1 MYLLENEHLKIEV
14 SEKGAELQSLF
25 DKQQKKEWL
34 WQADAQWWG
43 KKAPIL
49 FPFIGALKNGEYQHE
64 GIAYEMS
71 KHGFARDMVFECVS
85 SSDINDSSFCDT
97 ATHTH
102 ADTLTFILASTPETL
117 KIYPFEFVLKIIY
130 QLEGASLVVKHEVV
144 NHGLNPMLFSLG
156 GHPAFNCPMDSEDW
170 RLSFEAPEVLE
181 TYCIDLKNGL
191 ILPDKKGLPSIGKPL
206 NLSSTLFED
215 DALVFEG
222 LKSKWVTLEG
232 PTPNEQLRFHFEGFP
247 LFALWSPKGPFVCL
261 EPWFGMAD
269 FTTSTGLLE
278 EKYSVQLLEAGAVFK
293 CQYRIEL
300 VSDLSK

>member
-1 MYLLENEHLKIEV
+1 MYLLENEHLQIAV
-14 SEKGAELQSLF
+14 SENGAELQSLF

-34 WQADAQWWG
+34 WQADAQWWR

-64 GIAYEMS
+64 GKTYQMS
-71 KHGFARDMVFECVS
+71 KHGFARDMVFECELP
-85 SSDINDSSFCDT
+85 CDT
-97 ATHTH
+97 K
-102 ADTLTFILASTPETL
+102 DTLFCVTDMLPYADALTFVLASTPETL
-117 KIYPFEFVLKIIY
+117 KIYPFEFVLKITY
-130 QLEGASLVVKHEVV
+130 QLEGASLVVKNEVI
-144 NHGLNPMLFSLG
+144 NQGLKPMFFSLG

-191 ILPDKKGLPSIGKPL
+191 ILPDKKSLPSCGKPL
-206 NLSSTLFED
+206 NLSSVLFED
-215 DALVFEG
+215 DALVFEN
-222 LKSKWVTLEG
+222 LNSKWVTLEG
-232 PTPNEQLRFHFEGFP
+232 PTPTQQLRFHFEGFP
-247 LFALWSPKGPFVCL
+247 LFAVWSPKGPFVCL

-278 EKYSVQLLEAGAVFK
+278 EKYGVQRLEAGAVFK

-300 VSDLSK
+300 VSNLSK